1 VRVHT
6 SGYCGGCLY
15 VCVYV
20 CEGLSAH
27 WREAACEGANK
38 WLLLWWCERVFACA
52 CVCEGLSVNK
62 DEGEASNKLLEVIS
76 ECVFA
81 CACVCEGLSMNKDEG
96 EASNKFL
103 EVICGHAH
111 CSSSH
116 TITITIT
123 RNLLLY
129 LCYVQTGMAFQNH
142 THTTGFRMPLEWNDL
157 RCTCPLLHTSQPPQA
172 LVQGTRG
179 H

>member
-1 VRVHT
+1 MCVKGCLYTGGGLHVRVHT

-52 CVCEGLSVNK
+52 CVCEGLSV
-62 DEGEASNKLLEVIS
+62 
-76 ECVFA
+76 
-81 CACVCEGLSMNKDEG
+81 NKDEG